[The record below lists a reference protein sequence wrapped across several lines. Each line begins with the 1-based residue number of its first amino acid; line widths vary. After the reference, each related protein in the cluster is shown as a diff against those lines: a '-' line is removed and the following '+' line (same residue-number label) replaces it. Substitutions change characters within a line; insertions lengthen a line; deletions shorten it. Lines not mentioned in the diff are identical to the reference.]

1 LPRGRRAQHR
11 FGIRIRVTLTRRAFL
26 GAAAAACAGVTVR
39 AQVAALE
46 LTATDVHVQG
56 YPTVEALRWIDETLL
71 HESNG
76 RLRLRLYHSGQL
88 GRESDS
94 IDMTRFGAL
103 DITRVNMA
111 ALNNPFPATRV
122 LSLPYVF
129 DSTDHMRRSLDGA
142 VGREIL
148 AAFAAR
154 DLVGLAFYDSGA
166 RCFYNTRRP
175 VVVPQDLQ
183 GLKIRVP
190 PSDIFMDMVGGLG
203 ANPTPL
209 PYGEV
214 FSALQTHLID
224 GAENNWQSFHTTR
237 QFEVA
242 HYWSQSEHSY
252 SPEAVLMSR
261 RRLDAMAPDDRA
273 LLTDIC
279 ARSVPVMRGLWDKSE
294 VESREFVLGK
304 GVKTNAVDRGAFV
317 RASTPVLNAW
327 LRDASVNALYKGI
340 RALA

>member
-1 LPRGRRAQHR
+1 MLSRRALLA
-11 FGIRIRVTLTRRAFL
+11 GV
-26 GAAAAACAGVTVR
+26 AAACVMAKAR
-39 AQVAALE
+39 ADTSPAALE

-56 YPTVEALRWIDETLL
+56 YPTVEALRWIGETLQ

-129 DSTDHMRRSLDGA
+129 DSTQHMRRCLDGA
-142 VGREIL
+142 VGRQIL
-148 AAFAAR
+148 AAFGAR

-166 RCFYNTRRP
+166 RCFYNTHRP
-175 VVVPQDLQ
+175 VVEPQDLQ

-190 PSDIFMDMVGGLG
+190 PSDIFMDTIGGLG

-252 SPEAVLMSR
+252 SPEALLMSR
-261 RRLDAMAPDDRA
+261 RRLDSMTPSDRS
-273 LLTDIC
+273 LLLDIC
-279 ARSVPVMRGLWDKSE
+279 ARSVPVMRALWDRSE
-294 VESREFVLGK
+294 TESRDYVLGK
-304 GVKTNAVDRGAFV
+304 GVKANAVDRAAFV
-317 RASTPVLNAW
+317 RAATPTLNAW
-327 LRDASVNALYKGI
+327 LRDDTVGALYKSI

>member
-1 LPRGRRAQHR
+1 MS
-11 FGIRIRVTLTRRAFL
+11 ITRRAMLTGAVAFFAS
-26 GAAAAACAGVTVR
+26 AAAR
-39 AQVAALE
+39 AQRGDTV

-56 YPTVEALRWIDETLL
+56 YPTVEALRWVGDTLERETG
-71 HESNG
+71 G

-94 IDMTRFGAL
+94 IDMARFGAL

-111 ALNNPFPATRV
+111 ALNNPFPSTQI

-129 DSTDHMRRSLDGA
+129 DSTAHMRRALDGA

-148 AAFAAR
+148 ASFERR

-175 VVVPQDLQ
+175 VYTPQDLH

-190 PSDIFMDMVGGLG
+190 PSDIFMDMVRALG

-242 HYWSQSEHSY
+242 HYWSQTAHSY
-252 SPEAVLMSR
+252 SPEALLMSKQ
-261 RRLDAMAPDDRA
+261 RLESLATEDRA
-273 LLTDIC
+273 LVLDIA
-279 ARSVPVMRGLWDKSE
+279 ARSVTVMRELWDKSE
-294 VESREFVLGK
+294 IESRDYVIAK
-304 GVKTNAVDRGAFV
+304 GVKVNEVDRRAFETATAATLSAY
-317 RASTPVLNAW
+317 R
-327 LRDASVNALYKGI
+327 RDPAIDTLYKKI